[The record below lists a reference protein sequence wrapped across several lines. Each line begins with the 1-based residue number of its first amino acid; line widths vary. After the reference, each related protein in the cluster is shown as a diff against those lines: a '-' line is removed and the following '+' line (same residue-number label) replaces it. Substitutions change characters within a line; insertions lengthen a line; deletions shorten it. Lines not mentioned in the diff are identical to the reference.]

1 METGEGDSSN
11 GGRWADPSHTVDGYP
26 LTVGERVAMAQLL
39 QPKEWKKFV
48 KPGDRIFIGSGPG
61 CPHALVQSLLDRV
74 RSKRFFDLELVHIL
88 TLGETPWLA
97 SRYRDSLRV
106 NALFLSAETRKAVQ
120 RGDADYTPCF
130 LSEIPALFSKGILPI
145 DVALVQL
152 SPPDETGYCSLGVTV
167 DVVRGAI
174 ESARY
179 VIAQFNPFMPRT
191 FGNTR
196 IALEEV
202 DAYLEIPAPLSEL
215 PSAKMSKETERIG
228 QHVAMLVE
236 DGATLQMGIGKI
248 PDAVLMALRH
258 HKHLGVHTEMFSDG
272 LMALMNN
279 GVVDNSK
286 KALHT
291 GKTVTSFCMGSQA
304 LYDFVRNNPQVEFYP
319 SDYINNP
326 SVIAQH
332 EQMVAINSALEVDL
346 TGQVVSDSI
355 GHRFYSGIG
364 GQVDFI
370 RGAAKSQGGR
380 PIIAL
385 PSVTK
390 QGKSRIVPYI
400 TEGSGVVTSRGDV
413 HYVVTE
419 YGIATL
425 RGRSIRERALELI
438 QVAHPDHRKKLL
450 KRVRETFWVPS
461 YQQATPVPAKA
472 AENLSVEKFKAKD
485 GNPYF
490 LRPLH
495 PSDERRLQEF
505 FYSHDQE
512 TLLLRYHYVPTR
524 LSRERAYTLVNTEQ
538 DKDLALCIVAR
549 QGPREDLQAV
559 GRYYL
564 IPKSTTAE
572 LALVVREDKRGLGFG
587 KLLLKRIIKVARKRG
602 LTRLLAVV
610 QTGNQRMLS
619 ELKKVGFVGT
629 PSSDD
634 PTSITMTLT
643 LTP

>member
-1 METGEGDSSN
+1 
-11 GGRWADPSHTVDGYP
+11 
-26 LTVGERVAMAQLL
+26 MAQLL

-61 CPHALVQSLLDRV
+61 CPHALVRSLLDRV
-74 RSKRFFDLELVHIL
+74 HSKHFFDLELVHIL
-88 TLGETPWLA
+88 TLGETPWLDPGYQDA
-97 SRYRDSLRV
+97 LRV
-106 NALFLSAETRKAVQ
+106 NALFLGEETRKAVH

-130 LSEIPALFSKGILPI
+130 LSEIPALFSKGVLPI

-167 DVVRGAI
+167 DIVRAAI

-179 VIAQFNPFMPRT
+179 VIAQFNPLMPRT

-202 DAYLEIPAPLSEL
+202 DAYLEIPAPLPEL
-215 PSAKMSKETERIG
+215 PSAKMNKETERIG

-272 LMALMNN
+272 LMALMQE
-279 GVVDNSK
+279 GVVDNSR

-304 LYDFVRNNPQVEFYP
+304 LYDFVRDNPLVEFYT
-319 SDYINNP
+319 SDYVNNP
-326 SVIAQH
+326 NIIAQH
-332 EQMVAINSALEVDL
+332 DQMIAINSALEVDL

-370 RGAAKSQGGR
+370 RGAAKSRGGR

-390 QGKSRIVPYI
+390 QGKSRIVPFI

-438 QVAHPDHRKKLL
+438 QVAHPDHRKMLL
-450 KRVRETFWVPS
+450 QQVRKSFWVPS
-461 YQQATPVPAKA
+461 YQQSAPAPAKDV
-472 AENLSVEKFKAKD
+472 EDLPVEKIRAKD
-485 GNPYF
+485 ENTYF
-490 LRPLH
+490 LRPLQ

-524 LSRERAYTLVNTEQ
+524 LSRERAYALVNIEQ
-538 DKDLALCIVAR
+538 DRDLALCITTR
-549 QGPREDLQAV
+549 QGPREELQAV

-564 IPKSTTAE
+564 LPKSKTAE
-572 LALVVREDKRGLGFG
+572 LALVVREDKRNMGFG
-587 KLLLKRIIKVARKRG
+587 KLLLKRIIQVARKRA
-602 LTRLLAVV
+602 LTSLLAVV
-610 QTGNQRMLS
+610 QGGNQRMRTLL
-619 ELKKVGFVGT
+619 EKAGFVAQ
-629 PSSDD
+629 PNSED
-634 PTSITMTLT
+634 PASVTLSLT
-643 LTP
+643 L